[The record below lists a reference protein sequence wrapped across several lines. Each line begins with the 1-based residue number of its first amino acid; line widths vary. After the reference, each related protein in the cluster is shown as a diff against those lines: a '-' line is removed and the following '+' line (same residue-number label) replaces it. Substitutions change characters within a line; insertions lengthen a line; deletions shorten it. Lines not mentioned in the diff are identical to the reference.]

1 MTPDEREEALE
12 RREANAA
19 LLMAKLE
26 KDRVA
31 LEADIAA
38 SAAASKAASAIT
50 RALHSDALKK
60 AKEVEG
66 ECAKWE
72 AKLARLKLE
81 ASKMEA
87 VISSNPARSEQEI
100 EREKAALAAARIQHE
115 ADRVVLDA
123 DKAAFLRESTEA
135 RAKLKAE
142 AQALADLRTKLVAI
156 RGEIEGGVKLREA
169 EVRKKEA
176 LIEAERAKLQASAD
190 ALVRAEAEQ
199 SEERAKLEAQIAS
212 LAAKEVMFEERHRQ
226 LQERLKNF
234 AKA

>member
-1 MTPDEREEALE
+1 
-12 RREANAA
+12 
-19 LLMAKLE
+19 
-26 KDRVA
+26 
-31 LEADIAA
+31 
-38 SAAASKAASAIT
+38 
-50 RALHSDALKK
+50 
-60 AKEVEG
+60 
-66 ECAKWE
+66 
-72 AKLARLKLE
+72 
-81 ASKMEA
+81 MEA

-123 DKAAFLRESTEA
+123 DKAAFLRESAEA

>member
-1 MTPDEREEALE
+1 MTPAEREEALE

-72 AKLARLKLE
+72 A
-81 ASKMEA
+81 SW
-87 VISSNPARSEQEI
+87 P
-100 EREKAALAAARIQHE
+100 
-115 ADRVVLDA
+115 
-123 DKAAFLRESTEA
+123 
-135 RAKLKAE
+135 
-142 AQALADLRTKLVAI
+142 
-156 RGEIEGGVKLREA
+156 G
-169 EVRKKEA
+169 
-176 LIEAERAKLQASAD
+176 
-190 ALVRAEAEQ
+190 
-199 SEERAKLEAQIAS
+199 
-212 LAAKEVMFEERHRQ
+212 
-226 LQERLKNF
+226 
-234 AKA
+234 